1 MSMCGE
7 LENLDHEI
15 NQAKI
20 KLESL
25 AKRRNDLATL
35 IDPDPDKRDWEY
47 DGYGVRRDKDN
58 FQPVVSNLGK
68 IKNHL
73 NFHGIN
79 RFEVID
85 SRGRSFVAYE
95 EYDVVEVH
103 LQDGSKTMKVFL
115 R

>member
-7 LENLDHEI
+7 LENLEHEI

-25 AKRRNDLATL
+25 EKRRDDLAAL

-47 DGYGVRRDKDN
+47 DGYGVRRDKDK
-58 FQPVVSNLGK
+58 FQPVVSDLGK

-79 RFEVID
+79 RFEVLD
-85 SRGRSFVAYE
+85 NDGRRFVEYA
-95 EYDVVEVH
+95 EYDRVEVH
-103 LQDGSKTMKVFL
+103 LQDDNKTMKVFL